1 MPVLDVLEHDFWY
14 SIFDPSLNERSS
26 HEESKFVADL
36 TSTQHELSQDHL
48 HLNFWILCVIVE
60 KKQGKLQGGTGMV
73 FDFKI
78 ISLRHLKLQGDM
90 TGASGIRLQ
99 PSLDK
104 TLYL

>member
-1 MPVLDVLEHDFWY
+1 
-14 SIFDPSLNERSS
+14 
-26 HEESKFVADL
+26 
-36 TSTQHELSQDHL
+36 
-48 HLNFWILCVIVE
+48 
-60 KKQGKLQGGTGMV
+60 MV
-73 FDFKI
+73 FNFKI